1 MACGLRRLYGAD
13 GAAGRARRVS
23 TRHDDHF
30 VIVVV
35 VIVSSL
41 DIQTKW
47 EGRVSDL
54 RAAEILRVATCQSLL
69 CRVSFIVF

>member
-35 VIVSSL
+35 IVSSL
-41 DIQTKW
+41 DIRTKW
-47 EGRVSDL
+47 EGWVI
-54 RAAEILRVATCQSLL
+54 AI
-69 CRVSFIVF
+69 